1 MGLRELAGS
10 RRKTPNTCKE
20 IKATTCAHAS
30 VCARVCTCA
39 CVCVCVCVCTRPA
52 RASAPGVRE
61 TRQEGPRRRGGGGRA
76 YSHESVVD
84 ERPAAGS
91 LQHVVQVVLQP
102 PVLDVT
108 PAALAAAVG
117 ERLPQ
122 QAHPGALLAP
132 PALPQAAAAAAQR
145 GRAGA
150 QQQQPV
156 APGGRRVQQRP
167 GPARL
172 HILHAAARAPP
183 ARRRRRPAPH
193 PEPGGAALLSA
204 RVLAGHGITAGT
216 ARGAPPAGAAASCAP
231 AAFEEAAAAADGAPG
246 GPRPE
251 RRGRGRSGGG
261 RARGGVPGSSSL

>member
-1 MGLRELAGS
+1 M
-10 RRKTPNTCKE
+10 
-20 IKATTCAHAS
+20 
-30 VCARVCTCA
+30 
-39 CVCVCVCVCTRPA
+39 
-52 RASAPGVRE
+52 
-61 TRQEGPRRRGGGGRA
+61 
-76 YSHESVVD
+76 VD

-91 LQHVVQVVLQP
+91 LQHVVQVVLHP
-102 PVLDVT
+102 PVLDVA

-132 PALPQAAAAAAQR
+132 PALPQAAAAAER

-183 ARRRRRPAPH
+183 ARRRRAAPH

-204 RVLAGHGITAGT
+204 RVVAGHGITAGT
-216 ARGAPPAGAAASCAP
+216 VRGAPAPAAGAAASCAP
-231 AAFEEAAAAADGAPG
+231 KAFEEAAAADGAPG
-246 GPRPE
+246 SPRLAS
-251 RRGRGRSGGG
+251 RGRGSGRRRGGG
-261 RARGGVPGSSSL
+261 GARRRRGVSASGSL